1 MVPCE
6 LYYICI
12 WISNVLGFQEQNY
25 QYLVQVEVYL
35 ARALTPIEG
44 DEEELP

>member
-1 MVPCE
+1 MVPCKSYGDP
-6 LYYICI
+6 LNGK
-12 WISNVLGFQEQNY
+12 SNGLLQEQNY

-44 DEEELP
+44 SEEILP

>member
-1 MVPCE
+1 M
-6 LYYICI
+6 LFD
-12 WISNVLGFQEQNY
+12 VLRYFIYLGLQEQNY

-44 DEEELP
+44 DEEDLP